1 MIELEN
7 LSVLC
12 ANYTIVKD
20 INLTV
25 KKGEKIGI
33 VGESGSGKSI
43 TALSI
48 VKLLPENLKVQG
60 TVKVNNKNIYLLS
73 EKELNKKIRWK
84 TVSIIFQ
91 DPSSALNPLLKVGDQ
106 IAEAITYHGETPENP
121 KETVISLLKKAAI
134 PDAEIKYESYPH
146 QLSGGL
152 KQRVMIAMA
161 IACNPDFIIADEPT
175 TALDKKTEKEIIS
188 LLNSLVN
195 QENTG
200 LLFISHDFD
209 VIAEITDRVYV
220 MYAGYVMESGKTG
233 DVLKNPY
240 HPYTKGLIAC
250 IPKVEGKGKRKL
262 PVLPGNVPDIKSRPS
277 GCPFH
282 PRCDRA
288 KEICKKEIPE
298 IEKINGREVR
308 CFFPVVNS

>member
-1 MIELEN
+1 MIKLEN
-7 LSVLC
+7 FSILC
-12 ANYTIVKD
+12 ENHTIVKD
-20 INLTV
+20 VNLTV
-25 KKGEKIGI
+25 KKGEKVGI
-33 VGESGSGKSI
+33 VGESGSGKSL

-48 VKLLPENLKVQG
+48 VKLLPENLKISG
-60 TVKVNNKNIYLLS
+60 LVKINDKNIYLLN
-73 EKELNKKIRWK
+73 EKELNREIRWK

-91 DPSSALNPLLKVGDQ
+91 DPSSALNPILKVGDQ
-106 IAEAITYHGETPENP
+106 IAEAITYHGVSSKNM
-121 KETVISLLKKAAI
+121 KETVISLLQKAAI
-134 PDAEIKYESYPH
+134 SDAETKCDSYPH

-188 LLNSLVN
+188 LLNSLVGE
-195 QENTG
+195 ENTG

-209 VIAEITDRVYV
+209 VISEITDRVYV
-220 MYAGYVMESGKTG
+220 MYAGYVMESGKTS

-262 PVLPGNVPDIKSRPS
+262 PVLPGNVPDVKSRPS

-282 PRCDRA
+282 PRCERTR
-288 KEICKKEIPE
+288 KICKEKIPE
-298 IEKINGREVR
+298 IKNMDGREVR
-308 CFFPVVNS
+308 CFFPVINS